1 MIAILLATYNGG
13 KYIKQQIDSI
23 KNQTCKDWKLY
34 IRDDG
39 STDDTLKIISEYTR
53 TDSRIILI
61 RDNIGS
67 LGTRDQFLHLLK
79 IVDAE
84 YYMFCDQDDVW
95 FPDKIEKSVTRIK
108 EIEQNYPNEAVLVG
122 SDCMMCGPD
131 LEIINKSCWEHL
143 RINPKQFLNINGI
156 CVYPFVTGASM
167 ILNRKARDII
177 PAIPAGLSK
186 NRPMYDWWVLIQ
198 IYKKGIVDL
207 LYEPTRYY
215 RQHANNVS
223 GGIDKLDNSYLHKL
237 KHIPKIIKANKVRAK
252 VLKAIGYKPT
262 IKYWFFKLIY
272 LSKMMRYKTRNNA
285 K

>member
-1 MIAILLATYNGG
+1 MVAILMATYNGG

-23 KNQTCKDWKLY
+23 ENQTFRDWSLY

-39 STDDTLKIISEYTR
+39 SSDDTLDIIADYVR
-53 TDSRIILI
+53 KDYRINLI
-61 RDNIGS
+61 KDNIGS

-79 IVDAE
+79 TIDSD

-95 FPDKIEKSVTRIK
+95 FQDKIEKSINQIQIL
-108 EIEQNYPNEAVLVG
+108 ENNCPGQAILVG
-122 SDCMMCGPD
+122 SDCMMCGPN
-131 LEIINKSCWEHL
+131 LEIINKSCWNHL
-143 RINPKQFLNINGI
+143 RINPQEFLNYNGI

-167 ILNRKARDII
+167 ILNRKARDIV
-177 PAIPAGLSK
+177 PAIPLGLPK

-198 IYKKGIVDL
+198 VYKRGVVDL
-207 LYEPTRYY
+207 LNEPTRYY

-223 GGIDKLDNSYLHKL
+223 GGIDKLDNSYFHKL
-237 KHIPKIIKANKVRAK
+237 RYIPKILKANIVRAK
-252 VLKAIGYKPT
+252 VLKAIGYKPS

-272 LSKMMRYKTRNNA
+272 LFKMMRYKTEGHG